1 MGRGFVA
8 SGNAVDNAA
17 QTPSDWRRAY
27 RRVRRLIDD
36 GVLGPGDRLPTIA
49 ALARD
54 ADVTRYS
61 ARRALERLRDEGRSS
76 SWQGSGHR
84 VAEPTVEIRF
94 DAFPRWGA
102 NTARKGRQGSARMV
116 GARTIRADR
125 TLARGFNVKP
135 GACLHRAELL
145 RFADDRPMALSRSH
159 FSAERLPG
167 ILEELRETRSVTKA
181 LARLGI
187 ENCRRIRTRI
197 EARMPTAH
205 EAHMISLPRS
215 QPVLVSTGVNHDED
229 GVVVE
234 VAVTVF
240 RADCVNFEV

>member
-1 MGRGFVA
+1 MDDEPH
-8 SGNAVDNAA
+8 SH
-17 QTPSDWRRAY
+17 PDWRRAY

-49 ALARD
+49 ALASD
-54 ADVTRYS
+54 AGVTRHS

-84 VAEPTVEIRF
+84 VSEPTVEIRF

-102 NTARKGRQGSARMV
+102 NTARKGRKGSARMI

-125 TLARGFNVKP
+125 ALARDLRVKP
-135 GACLHRAELL
+135 GARLHRAELL

-167 ILEELRETRSVTKA
+167 IVEELRETLSVTKA

-187 ENCRRIRTRI
+187 ENCSRVRTRL
-197 EARMPTAH
+197 EARMPNAH
-205 EAHMISLPRS
+205 EALMISLPRA
-215 QPVLVSTGVNHDED
+215 QPVLVSTGVNQDED
-229 GVVVE
+229 GAVVE

-240 RADCVNFEV
+240 RADCIAFEF